1 MKLINLMEAWQRST
15 SYLKLQLMG
24 QMTTA
29 FLLPLFYVE
38 PPFYEVGIFRLVGCN
53 FQAHSMTNIDPITD

>member
-29 FLLPLFYVE
+29 FQLPLFYVE

-53 FQAHSMTNIDPITD
+53 F

>member
-29 FLLPLFYVE
+29 FQLPLFYVE

-53 FQAHSMTNIDPITD
+53 FQFWSISELATSP